1 MLKQGC
7 LQAVRMLISP
17 LALDSQ
23 LSGMRDHVIGYILAC
38 GIAHRLNEL
47 FSLFDKPQ
55 VIRNMA
61 SDVCCRIAHIHI
73 DMTCTYQCPWFCLSL
88 CLQMSADVSKE
99 LVRAHATVTCFIAT
113 MTD

>member
-1 MLKQGC
+1 MLKPGC

-17 LALDSQ
+17 LPLDSK

-55 VIRNMA
+55 VILN
-61 SDVCCRIAHIHI
+61 SRI
-73 DMTCTYQCPWFCLSL
+73 
-88 CLQMSADVSKE
+88 
-99 LVRAHATVTCFIAT
+99 
-113 MTD
+113 